1 MKRRGKLSWLTI
13 IWLLVM
19 IPMTSPQ
26 AQPRSEDRD
35 EEETIL
41 VGRISHVEGEVSRY
55 VPDEKDWVATVKDTP
70 FGINDA
76 LYSDKGGRAEIIM
89 PNSTWARIDGDT
101 QIQLIELRGDVTEI
115 DVASGVARFYN
126 KGFDAVIKARTPFG
140 YVTGPAETTFDLSV
154 GDDSAEV
161 VALKGTVYFVH
172 NSANTKFEVIAGSSS
187 ILADSRKVTA
197 GEARTNPYWHAW
209 NSKRDNL
216 WAKRMR
222 VRGKSVKYLPPRL
235 HHEAYVLDEHGRWD
249 RVYYDGAYRYFWR
262 PVYVSAGWAPFT
274 VGRWTVWY
282 GDHTWIPHE
291 PFGYIT
297 HHYGAWIFAGG
308 FWYWA
313 PPVPFVRVRV
323 GPPLLPIPF
332 FWYPG
337 RVAWIHFGVRVGWV
351 PLAPHEHYYCHR
363 RWGPH
368 TVVVKNVNITKI
380 NINIRR
386 YRHLRR
392 AVIIHRNNFYRVNN
406 YGNVRIRHIRSNTIT
421 KNYRVAPA
429 VDNRIIKNYKNIGE
443 KYNFTNVNVTRKP
456 PRTAV
461 NRIKR
466 NQIVAKRRGNV
477 KAKAIRQNVRNMQE
491 GRVEG
496 GARIRPSK
504 VKERVVPVNRVN
516 RPVSQGKFEEKKLK
530 TKPRSRT
537 EDQGQGRE
545 KVRRGQRRKPPRPV
559 RRQEVQRGDQRQGRR
574 KVQKVQRTK
583 PPRVVKRQEDQR
595 GDQRKARNKVQG
607 GQRRITPPRPE
618 QQVLEGQKRRET
630 TQDRQLQQWQQGR
643 QKNRSNRGREGRIG
657 RGFSRPDSPAPGGT
671 ARSRSRLG
679 PGKDR
684 LGGRNLKRF

>member
-1 MKRRGKLSWLTI
+1 MKRIGKLLWLTFI
-13 IWLLVM
+13 LFLVM
-19 IPMTSPQ
+19 IPITS
-26 AQPRSEDRD
+26 QPAPTRSEDR
-35 EEETIL
+35 EAQTIL
-41 VGRISHVEGEVSRY
+41 VGRISHVEGEVLRY
-55 VPDEKDWVATVKDTP
+55 VPDEKDWAATVKDAP
-70 FGINDA
+70 FGIDDA
-76 LYSDKGGRAEIIM
+76 LYSGEDGRAEIIM
-89 PNSTWARIDGDT
+89 PNNTWARIDGDT
-101 QIQLIELRGDVTEI
+101 QVQLIALKDDVTEI

-126 KGFDAVIKARTPFG
+126 KGSDVVIKATTPFG
-140 YVTGPAETTFDLSV
+140 YVMAPAKTSFDLYV

-161 VALKGTVYFVH
+161 IPLKGRVDFVH
-172 NSANTKFEVIAGSSS
+172 STSETRFEVIAGSSS

-197 GEARTNPYWHAW
+197 GQGRWAPDWDKW
-209 NSKRDNL
+209 NGGRDTL

-235 HHEAYVLDEHGRWD
+235 HHDAYVLDEYGRWE

-262 PVYVSAGWAPFT
+262 PVHVSVGWAPFT

-297 HHYGAWIFAGG
+297 HHYGAWVFAGG

-313 PPVPFVRVRV
+313 PPVPFVRVLI

-337 RVAWIHFGVRVGWV
+337 RVAWIHFGFYAGWI
-351 PLAPHEHYYCHR
+351 PLAPYEPYYCRR

-368 TVVVKNVNITKI
+368 TVVVKNVNITNI

-386 YRHLRR
+386 HRHVKR
-392 AVIIHRNNFYRVNN
+392 AVIIHRDNFYRVDN
-406 YGNVRIRHIRSNTIT
+406 YRNVRIRHIRSNTIA

-429 VDNRIIKNYKNIGE
+429 VDNRVIKNYRDIGE
-443 KYNFTNVNVTRKP
+443 KYNFTNVDVTRKP
-456 PRTAV
+456 HGTAI

-466 NQIVAKRRGNV
+466 NQIVAKRRVNV
-477 KAKAIRQNVRNMQE
+477 KAKTIRQDVKNMKE
-491 GRVEG
+491 GRVER

-504 VKERVVPVNRVN
+504 VKERVVPVNRVD
-516 RPVSQGKFEEKKLK
+516 RAVSQGKFEEGKLK

-545 KVRRGQRRKPPRPV
+545 KVRRGQ
-559 RRQEVQRGDQRQGRR
+559 GR
-574 KVQKVQRTK
+574 K
-583 PPRVVKRQEDQR
+583 PPRVVKRQGVQR
-595 GDQRKARNKVQG
+595 GDQRQARSKVQG
-607 GQRRITPPRPE
+607 GQRRIPPRPD
-618 QQVLEGQKRRET
+618 QRVREGQKRRKT

-643 QKNRSNRGREGRIG
+643 QKNRSNRGKEGRIG

-671 ARSRSRLG
+671 VRSRSRVG
-679 PGKDR
+679 PGKGWIR
-684 LGGRNLKRF
+684 GRNPKVF

>member
-19 IPMTSPQ
+19 IPMTSSQ

-41 VGRISHVEGEVSRY
+41 VGRISHVEGEVLRY
-55 VPDEKDWVATVKDTP
+55 VPDEKDWAATVTDAP
-70 FGINDA
+70 FGIDDA
-76 LYSDKGGRAEIIM
+76 LYSDKDGRAEIIM
-89 PNSTWARIDGDT
+89 PNNTWARIDGDT
-101 QIQLIELRGDVTEI
+101 QVQLIALKDDVTEI

-126 KGFDAVIKARTPFG
+126 KGSDVVIKATTPFG
-140 YVTGPAETTFDLSV
+140 YVMAPAKTSFDLYV

-161 VALKGTVYFVH
+161 ISLKGTVDFVH
-172 NSANTKFEVIAGSSS
+172 NTSETRFEVIAGSSS
-187 ILADSRKVTA
+187 ILADSRKVTV
-197 GEARTNPYWHAW
+197 GEGRKESYWHAW
-209 NSKRDNL
+209 NNKRDTL

-235 HHEAYVLDEHGRWD
+235 HHDAYVLDEHGRWE

-262 PVYVSAGWAPFT
+262 PVHVSVGWAPFT

-282 GDHTWIPHE
+282 GDHTWIPCE
-291 PFGYIT
+291 PFGYVT
-297 HHYGAWIFAGG
+297 HHYGAWVFAGG

-313 PPVPFVRVRV
+313 PPVPFVRVRI

-337 RVAWIHFGVRVGWV
+337 RVAWIHFGVYAGWV
-351 PLAPHEHYYCHR
+351 PLAPWESYYCYR

-368 TVVVKNVNITKI
+368 AVVVKNVNITNI

-386 YRHLRR
+386 YRHVKR
-392 AVIIHRNNFYRVNN
+392 AVIINRNNFYRVDN

-421 KNYRVAPA
+421 KNYRVAPV
-429 VDNRIIKNYKNIGE
+429 VDNRVIKNYKSIG
-443 KYNFTNVNVTRKP
+443 KRYNFTNVDVTRKP
-456 PRTAV
+456 HGTAI

-466 NQIVAKRRGNV
+466 DQIVAKRRVNV
-477 KAKAIRQNVRNMQE
+477 KAKTIRQDVKNMKE

-496 GARIRPSK
+496 GARIRASK

-516 RPVSQGKFEEKKLK
+516 RPVSQGKFEEGKLK

-545 KVRRGQRRKPPRPV
+545 KVQRGQGRKPPRLV
-559 RRQEVQRGDQRQGRR
+559 RRQEVQRGDQGQGRR
-574 KVQKVQRTK
+574 KVQKVQRRK
-583 PPRVVKRQEDQR
+583 PPRVVKRQEVQR
-595 GDQRKARNKVQG
+595 GDQRQARSKVQG
-607 GQRRITPPRPE
+607 GQRRIPPRPE
-618 QQVLEGQKRRET
+618 QRVREGQKRKKT

-643 QKNRSNRGREGRIG
+643 QKNRSNGGREGKIG
-657 RGFSRPDSPAPGGT
+657 RGFSRPDSPAPGGA

-684 LGGRNLKRF
+684 IGGRNLKRF

>member
-1 MKRRGKLSWLTI
+1 MKRTGKLLWLPFI
-13 IWLLVM
+13 LLLVM
-19 IPMTSPQ
+19 IPITS
-26 AQPRSEDRD
+26 QPAPTRSEDR
-35 EEETIL
+35 EGETIL
-41 VGRISHVEGEVSRY
+41 VGRISHVEGEVLRY
-55 VPDEKDWVATVKDTP
+55 VPDQKDWAATVKDAP
-70 FGINDA
+70 FGMDDA
-76 LYSDKGGRAEIIM
+76 LYSGKDGRAEIIM
-89 PNSTWARIDGDT
+89 PNNTWARIDGDT
-101 QIQLIELRGDVTEI
+101 QVQLIALKDDVTEI

-126 KGFDAVIKARTPFG
+126 KGSDVVIKATTPFG
-140 YVTGPAETTFDLSV
+140 YVMAPAKTSFDLYV

-161 VALKGTVYFVH
+161 ISLKGRVDFVH
-172 NSANTKFEVIAGSSS
+172 NTSETRFEVIAGSSS

-197 GEARTNPYWHAW
+197 GEARKESYWHAW
-209 NSKRDNL
+209 NGKRDTL

-235 HHEAYVLDEHGRWD
+235 HHEAYVLDEYGRWE
-249 RVYYDGAYRYFWR
+249 RVYSDGTYRYFWR
-262 PVYVSAGWAPFT
+262 PVHVSVGWAPFT

-282 GDHTWIPHE
+282 GDHTWIPYE

-297 HHYGAWIFAGG
+297 HHYGAWVFAGG

-313 PPVPFVRVRV
+313 PPVPFVRVHI

-337 RVAWIHFGVRVGWV
+337 RVAWIHFGVYAGWF
-351 PLAPHEHYYCHR
+351 PLGPHEHYYCHR

-386 YRHLRR
+386 HSHVKR

-406 YGNVRIRHIRSNTIT
+406 YGNVRIRHIRSNTIA
-421 KNYRVAPA
+421 KNYRVAPV
-429 VDNRIIKNYKNIGE
+429 VDNRVIKNYKNIGE

-456 PRTAV
+456 HRTAI

-477 KAKAIRQNVRNMQE
+477 KAKTIRHNVKNMKE

-496 GARIRPSK
+496 GARIRSSK

-516 RPVSQGKFEEKKLK
+516 RPVSQGKFEEGKLK

-545 KVRRGQRRKPPRPV
+545 KVRRGQRRKPPRVVKRQEVQREDQGQGRRKVQKVQRRKPPRV
-559 RRQEVQRGDQRQGRR
+559 VKRQEVQRGDQRQARS
-574 KVQKVQRTK
+574 KVQR
-583 PPRVVKRQEDQR
+583 
-595 GDQRKARNKVQG
+595 
-607 GQRRITPPRPE
+607 GQRRIPPRPE
-618 QQVLEGQKRRET
+618 QQVREGQKRRKT

-643 QKNRSNRGREGRIG
+643 QKNRSNGGREGRIG
-657 RGFSRPDSPAPGGT
+657 RGSSRPDSPAPGGT
-671 ARSRSRLG
+671 VRSRSRLG
-679 PGKDR
+679 PGKGWIR
-684 LGGRNLKRF
+684 GKNPKVF